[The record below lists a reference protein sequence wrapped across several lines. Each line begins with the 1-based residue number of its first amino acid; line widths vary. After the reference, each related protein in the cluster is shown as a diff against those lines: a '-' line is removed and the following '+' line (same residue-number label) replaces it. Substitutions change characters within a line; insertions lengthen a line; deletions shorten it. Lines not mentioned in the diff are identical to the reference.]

1 MRFRR
6 VRQETRRH
14 FVLKSGFVSAAKAL
28 EQAGIT
34 EMKFAIVGLKTQ
46 RLFHVWYSCIV
57 PGLRHQDSGKV
68 HMRLGISRLV
78 AERDF
83 ILLFCLLPLALFL
96 QRQTVIKVLFRTH
109 RHVCYKPCSPL
120 ELWHIEMRLPKP
132 ESA

>member
-6 VRQETRRH
+6 VRQETRRC
-14 FVLKSGFVSAAKAL
+14 FVVRSGFIPAPKSL

-34 EMKFAIVGLKTQ
+34 EMKFAVVGLKTQ

-78 AERDF
+78 AERAF
-83 ILLFCLLPLALFL
+83 ILLFCLLPLAFFL
-96 QRQTVIKVLFRTH
+96 QRPAVIK
-109 RHVCYKPCSPL
+109 
-120 ELWHIEMRLPKP
+120 
-132 ESA
+132 